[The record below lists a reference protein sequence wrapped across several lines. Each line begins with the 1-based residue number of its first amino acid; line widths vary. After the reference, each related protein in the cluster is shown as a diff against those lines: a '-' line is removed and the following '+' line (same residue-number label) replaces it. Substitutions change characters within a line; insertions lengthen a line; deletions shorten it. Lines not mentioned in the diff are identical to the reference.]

1 MEINDNEIRTVEE
14 VLLPKECSFGED
26 AIRVIKCWESA
37 EVLACP
43 GSGKT
48 TVLLAKLK
56 ILSDKMPIEAGRG
69 ICVLSH
75 TNVAVNEIK
84 EKLGESAQKILGFPN
99 YVGTLQTFVDRYIT
113 FPYLKQIVKAPIQ
126 VVDRKEYAI
135 ALHSLINVRYKKL
148 ASFLRLQYKNTYSSI
163 YADIIDFVS
172 ALYADNGDLYIPT
185 SGKPKKLAGSKSDSA
200 KNYKFA
206 TVDLLVEQG
215 MLKYEDCYSYTQKAI
230 EIYGD
235 NLRKILSNRFKY
247 VFVDEYQDCSE
258 MQRNILDNLFDGTDT
273 IFQKIGDVDQAI
285 YNGDENTSVDWCVSE
300 GYLALSNSNRYGQ
313 EIADVLTKLRTDCNS
328 IYSTKGEL
336 NIKPTL
342 LVYDDNSRE
351 NVVGAFIQEIRDNK
365 LDKEN
370 AIFKAVGMYKNVSG
384 LKIGDYWKEFNT
396 VKTQKEFRKYPDYI
410 LKLCIELQ
418 KGNLYIAEKIVRKL
432 LCKICYILGKK
443 NENPQYGAKEFNL
456 SSMKK
461 YLENEHGSTYKSS
474 IIHLTE
480 LSCFDYDAVE
490 AQIKSI
496 IRLLFDDKSISEIPE
511 SFMKYGQDDNGN
523 TSKDNRYKENE
534 ICIQFDTVFGVKG
547 ETHDATLYLE
557 TESRRGTDLKRIMPL
572 LEGKKLKSTS
582 AICEKSRR
590 CVYVGFSRPK
600 YLLCV
605 AMCISTYQNHEKVFE
620 DWKVI
625 DLTQIK

>member
-163 YADIIDFVS
+163 YADII
-172 ALYADNGDLYIPT
+172 
-185 SGKPKKLAGSKSDSA
+185 
-200 KNYKFA
+200 
-206 TVDLLVEQG
+206 
-215 MLKYEDCYSYTQKAI
+215 
-230 EIYGD
+230 
-235 NLRKILSNRFKY
+235 
-247 VFVDEYQDCSE
+247 
-258 MQRNILDNLFDGTDT
+258 
-273 IFQKIGDVDQAI
+273 
-285 YNGDENTSVDWCVSE
+285 
-300 GYLALSNSNRYGQ
+300 
-313 EIADVLTKLRTDCNS
+313 
-328 IYSTKGEL
+328 
-336 NIKPTL
+336 
-342 LVYDDNSRE
+342 
-351 NVVGAFIQEIRDNK
+351 
-365 LDKEN
+365 
-370 AIFKAVGMYKNVSG
+370 
-384 LKIGDYWKEFNT
+384 
-396 VKTQKEFRKYPDYI
+396 
-410 LKLCIELQ
+410 
-418 KGNLYIAEKIVRKL
+418 VRKL

-557 TESRRGTDLKRIMPL
+557 TESRRGTDFKRIMPL

-605 AMCISTYQNHEKVFE
+605 AMCISTYQNHEKAFE